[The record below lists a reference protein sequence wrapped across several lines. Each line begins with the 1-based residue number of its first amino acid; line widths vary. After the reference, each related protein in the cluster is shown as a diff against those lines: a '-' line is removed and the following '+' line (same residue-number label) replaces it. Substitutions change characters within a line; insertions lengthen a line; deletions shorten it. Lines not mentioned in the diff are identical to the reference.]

1 MITSER
7 HEKAFL
13 GGIERFIGTKP
24 ELIKQ
29 TSLIL
34 IVVYQEDLVEKEI
47 VEAWCSKAS
56 KKFVDLA
63 TSKKI
68 RLATK
73 QFTEWLAQPSD
84 DSDEEEDEEDSSDE
98 E

>member
-7 HEKAFL
+7 HQKAFL
-13 GGIERFIGTKP
+13 GGLERFIGTVKP

-29 TSLIL
+29 TSAIL
-34 IVVYQEDLVEKEI
+34 VVAYQEDLFEEEI
-47 VEAWCSKAS
+47 VQGWCSKAS
-56 KKFVDLA
+56 KKYVDLA

-68 RLATK
+68 RLSTK
-73 QFTEWLAQPSD
+73 QFTDWLAQPSE
-84 DSDEEEDEEDSSDE
+84 DSEEEEESSDE

>member
-7 HEKAFL
+7 HQKAFL
-13 GGIERFIGTKP
+13 GGIERFIGTVKP

-29 TSLIL
+29 TSAIL
-34 IVVYQEDLVEKEI
+34 VVSYQEDLFEKE
-47 VEAWCSKAS
+47 VLEAWCSKAS
-56 KKFVDLA
+56 KKYVDLA
-63 TSKKI
+63 TSKKT

-73 QFTEWLAQPSD
+73 QFTDWLAQPSE
-84 DSDEEEDEEDSSDE
+84 DSEEESSDE

>member
-7 HEKAFL
+7 HQKAFL
-13 GGIERFIGTKP
+13 GGTERFIGKEEP
-24 ELIKQ
+24 DLIPK

-34 IVVYQEDLVEKEI
+34 VAYYVEDLIEKD
-47 VEAWCSKAS
+47 VAQAWCSKAS
-56 KKFVDLA
+56 KKYVDLA

-73 QFTEWLAQPSD
+73 QFVDYLEN
-84 DSDEEEDEEDSSDE
+84 EDSSDE
-98 E
+98 DEEDD